1 MLMTSSMYLKRD
13 KIVTGDSREL
23 QVKNNDIENPSNYM
37 GARLK
42 QKSPDVYP
50 VLSLT
55 CVDSFNDSV
64 NNLEESIRGTS
75 SKFPIKEILPMMK
88 TYELELYIT
97 IFQESNG
104 VLIWATKIGRTDI
117 IYGV

>member
-50 VLSLT
+50 V
-55 CVDSFNDSV
+55 
-64 NNLEESIRGTS
+64 
-75 SKFPIKEILPMMK
+75 
-88 TYELELYIT
+88 
-97 IFQESNG
+97 
-104 VLIWATKIGRTDI
+104 
-117 IYGV
+117 